1 MDLSL
6 SKLRELVM
14 NREFWRAAVCG
25 VAKSWTQRSDW
36 TELNNIG
43 DMGDAGSV
51 TGLGSPMKEEMAN
64 HSNYKMF
71 I

>member
-1 MDLSL
+1 MLQSVGL
-6 SKLRELVM
+6 
-14 NREFWRAAVCG
+14 
-25 VAKSWTQRSDW
+25 QRVGHNGA